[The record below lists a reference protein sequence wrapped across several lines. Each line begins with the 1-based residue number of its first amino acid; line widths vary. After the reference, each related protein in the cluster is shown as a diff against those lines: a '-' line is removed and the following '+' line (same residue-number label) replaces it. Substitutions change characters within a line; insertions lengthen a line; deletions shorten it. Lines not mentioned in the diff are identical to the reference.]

1 VDALLLAE
9 VNNLLLRAQ
18 WVVLDLV
25 DGGNNGGF
33 GKQLLEVLD
42 RVVGDTNGLDLV
54 GMRLDQLLEV
64 LPCVLV
70 GD

>member
-18 WVVLDLV
+18 WVVLNLV
-25 DGGNNGGF
+25 DGGDDGGL
-33 GKQLLEVLD
+33 GQQLLKVLD

-54 GMRLDQLLEV
+54 GM
-64 LPCVLV
+64 
-70 GD
+70 

>member
-9 VNNLLLRAQ
+9 VNNLLLWAK

-25 DGGNNGGF
+25 DSRDDGGLGQ
-33 GKQLLEVLD
+33 QLLEVLD
-42 RVVGDTNGLDLV
+42 RVVGDANGLDLV
-54 GMRLDQLLEV
+54 GMCLDQLLEV